1 MFQRF
6 SLLAGVSAIAL
17 LFTLIGCTTNTDP
30 VTSEAS
36 REEASVVPILS
47 TPPNDA
53 LPISEL
59 KRTAKK
65 GDTVTFV
72 ARIGGKD
79 PAFVEGRAMMVVIDP
94 KIPSCADMGEEAC
107 CETPWDYCCE
117 PRDSLKAGTV
127 SVQITGDDGR
137 PLTTDLKGKH
147 GLNELVTV
155 TIVGVVSEKNHDGL
169 MVIDATGIHG
179 QDG

>member
-1 MFQRF
+1 MFQRMT
-6 SLLAGVSAIAL
+6 LVTGVSAIAL
-17 LFTLIGCTTNTDP
+17 LFTFIGCTTKTDQG
-30 VTSEAS
+30 TSEAS
-36 REEASVVPILS
+36 QAKASVLPILTTAPS
-47 TPPNDA
+47 NAVAIP
-53 LPISEL
+53 EL

-94 KIPSCADMGEEAC
+94 KIPSCAVMGEEAC

-127 SVQITGDDGR
+127 SVQITGEDGR
-137 PLTTDLKGKH
+137 PLATDLKGKH

-155 TIVGVVSEKNHDGL
+155 TIVGVVSEKNDDGL
-169 MVIDATGIHG
+169 LVIDATGIHVQEG
-179 QDG
+179 